1 MPDHDDLLDP
11 FFAAIERGDIDAVAP
26 MYADDVAVWHNVSGQ
41 ALDKPQSL
49 DLLRYWTEKVRDVRY
64 EVLERQ
70 PFEGGI
76 VQRHIVRGDA
86 SGTPIEAN
94 VCIVFHVPDGRI
106 TAIFEYLDA
115 AAVSAAFGVRTP

>member
-1 MPDHDDLLDP
+1 VPDHDGLLDP
-11 FFAAIERGDIDAVAP
+11 FFAAIERGDIDAVAE
-26 MYADDVAVWHNVSGQ
+26 MYTDDVAVWHNVSRQ
-41 ALDKPQSL
+41 ALDKARSL
-49 DLLRYWTEKVRDVRY
+49 DLLRYWTQQVRDVRY

-86 SGTPIEAN
+86 GGTPVEAN
-94 VCIVFHVPDGRI
+94 VCIVFHVADGRI

-115 AAVSAAFGVRTP
+115 AAVSAVFG